1 MIEKLKQTLTSLYKT
16 DTVLYFDSEMI
27 AMAALD
33 IVMNNEGINVEL
45 FHFSEKLIEKLK
57 N

>member
-1 MIEKLKQTLTSLYKT
+1 LIEKLKQTLTSLYKT